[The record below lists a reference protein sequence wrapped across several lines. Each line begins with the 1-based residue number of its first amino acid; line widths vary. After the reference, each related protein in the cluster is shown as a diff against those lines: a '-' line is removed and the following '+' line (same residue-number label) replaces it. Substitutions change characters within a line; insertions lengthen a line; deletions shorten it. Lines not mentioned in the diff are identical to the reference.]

1 MNAAVQPEG
10 REATQRLVTLTLRDF
25 RNIERA
31 DLAFPA
37 DGVAVIGDNGEGK
50 TNLLEAIAYRGT
62 LRSLRNARDRDL
74 VRHGTSVFH
83 LHAAIDDGV
92 PREISIGLERTS
104 GRKRIS
110 VDGVVVAR
118 QTDALGVLRSVAW
131 SPADVA
137 LVAGGP
143 GERRRYLD
151 VMLAVSSR
159 AYVHALRQYRGA
171 LERRNATLR
180 GPQRGDSAAVA
191 AWEPALAHYGGA
203 LVETRSAWV
212 EAHHDEFVRLCA
224 AIGERSPARL
234 GYSGDAAAQVEP
246 ATALADALRRERDRD
261 VVRGMTCVGPHRDDL
276 TITLDGRDARTFGSA
291 GQQRSAAIALRL
303 LEARTLGEGG
313 RAHPVLLFDD
323 PFAELDATRTER
335 TLDVLMSEAEGQVV
349 LAVPRESEIPSR
361 FAHLTRWRVSRGTF
375 AT

>member
-1 MNAAVQPEG
+1 M
-10 REATQRLVTLTLRDF
+10 
-25 RNIERA
+25 
-31 DLAFPA
+31 
-37 DGVAVIGDNGEGK
+37 
-50 TNLLEAIAYRGT
+50 
-62 LRSLRNARDRDL
+62 
-74 VRHGTSVFH
+74 RHGTSVFH